1 MLSWCDRLMGLS
13 SGLRILKRPDFLL
26 GRRGG
31 GLPKLHR
38 FLHALMSTSLLSC
51 LLFGWGGNNVFTLT
65 LL

>member
-31 GLPKLHR
+31 VAQTSSFFARIHVDLSFVLPLVW
-38 FLHALMSTSLLSC
+38 L
-51 LLFGWGGNNVFTLT
+51 GGQ
-65 LL
+65 